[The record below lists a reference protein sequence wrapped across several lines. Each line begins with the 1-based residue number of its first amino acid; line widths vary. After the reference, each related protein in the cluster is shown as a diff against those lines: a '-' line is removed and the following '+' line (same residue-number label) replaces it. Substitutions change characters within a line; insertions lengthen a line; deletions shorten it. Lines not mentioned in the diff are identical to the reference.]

1 MPRFLRTKRA
11 TILGLIALGFAA
23 TSGAAPTYRPGE
35 MVEFRSSGYPE
46 KWEEVTFIG
55 TTPGG
60 SQPIIR
66 QKPNA
71 FSKEGN
77 QRAASWDE
85 IRPLGSKPAAA
96 PAPGGN
102 RAVRPVAGA
111 SANAPRLATPEP
123 SARASGGPV
132 GRGDTGLMNQ
142 AEILHFLKSRLG
154 EQPFQNPR
162 REAIKLELAELI
174 KARGLDFVYDATPS
188 AFYNELSRLGANT
201 SELGFPLRENY
212 GPPTRQ
218 TWLMGSWQ
226 LGKVAPA
233 VYVQKGEW
241 IYRKGDIGVS
251 GLGTLNLDAS
261 GTYLWKSATAQ
272 STQGRWRAASKAEMK
287 AQGGE
292 GVVLLKAK
300 SGYDW
305 IVTQD
310 RTTTLKGDWI
320 RVSELG
326 TRQVN
331 EYGQR

>member
-1 MPRFLRTKRA
+1 MPPIMFAKSVRVLC
-11 TILGLIALGFAA
+11 LIALGLAA
-23 TSGAAPTYRPGE
+23 TSWAAPAYRPGE
-35 MVEFRSSGYPE
+35 LVELRSSGYPE
-46 KWEEVTFIG
+46 KWEEVTFVG

-85 IRPLGSKPAAA
+85 IRPLASRPAAT
-96 PAPGGN
+96 PAPGGHS
-102 RAVRPVAGA
+102 AVRPVAVA
-111 SANAPRLATPEP
+111 SPSAPALAAPEP
-123 SARASGGPV
+123 SARASGGSV
-132 GRGDTGLMNQ
+132 GSGPTGLMNQ

-212 GPPTRQ
+212 GPPTPQ
-218 TWLMGSWQ
+218 AWLMGSWK

-241 IYRKGDIGVS
+241 IYRKGEIGVS
-251 GLGTLNLDAS
+251 GLGTLSLDAS

-272 STQGRWRAASKAEMK
+272 STQGRWRSASKAEMK

-310 RTTTLKGDWI
+310 RSTTLKGDWI